1 MQILLR
7 WIVSALALYLTVVIG
22 DAVGRAYPKSLD
34 LHFFIAPG
42 LAGVQG
48 VLLGTLLLATANAT
62 LRPLLKMLTLPL
74 TCLTF
79 GLFALVIN
87 AFLFWLVGQ
96 FTPGFHV
103 RGLQTAIF
111 GSLSMSLVGGL
122 LNNFVVAKRERK
134 L

>member
-22 DAVGRAYPKSLD
+22 DAIGRFSPKSLD
-34 LHFFIAPG
+34 LHFYIAPG

-48 VLLGTLLLATANAT
+48 VLVAVLLLATANAT
-62 LRPLLKMLTLPL
+62 LRPLLKMLTMPL

-79 GLFALVIN
+79 GLFALVVN

-103 RGLQTAIF
+103 RGWQTSIF

-122 LNNFVVAKRERK
+122 LNNFVVSKREQKR
-134 L
+134 